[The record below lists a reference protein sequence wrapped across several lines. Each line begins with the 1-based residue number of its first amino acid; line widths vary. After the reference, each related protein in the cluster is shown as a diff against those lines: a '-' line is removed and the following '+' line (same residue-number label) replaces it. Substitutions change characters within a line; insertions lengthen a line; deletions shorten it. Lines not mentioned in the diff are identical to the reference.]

1 LETAVVVRAAGEV
14 DGTTAQQLEDPLLR
28 AAETGA
34 VQFDLAKVPYMSSA
48 GLRVLILAA
57 KALQKRGERL
67 RAIKIYNVLNLAGS
81 IVPNKNRPTTPG
93 PPNGSAVHNAQ
104 RVWWETSPCGFS
116 APKGPNR
123 PSPSK
128 CLT

>member
-1 LETAVVVRAAGEV
+1 MVVRAAGEV

-81 IVPNKNRPTTPG
+81 IVPNKNR
-93 PPNGSAVHNAQ
+93 HNAQ